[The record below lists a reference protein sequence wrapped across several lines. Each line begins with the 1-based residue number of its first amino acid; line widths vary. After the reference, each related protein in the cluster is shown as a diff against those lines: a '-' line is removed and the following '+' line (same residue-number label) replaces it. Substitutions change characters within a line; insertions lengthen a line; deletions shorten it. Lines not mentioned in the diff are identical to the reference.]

1 MSSSSQSAK
10 TSPTHGGSSSSSSTN
25 SSALAVFN
33 GRRRRSVTDV
43 ADAHTDKNDL
53 QLSELLA
60 ELTLDMCRKVRSE
73 GRFFASF
80 FRFLGLEC

>member
-1 MSSSSQSAK
+1 MSSQSAK
-10 TSPTHGGSSSSSSTN
+10 TSPTHGSSSSSSNSSTN
-25 SSALAVFN
+25 STALAVFN

-60 ELTLDMCRKVRSE
+60 ELTLDMCRKVI
-73 GRFFASF
+73 GIFAVSF
-80 FRFLGLEC
+80 FRV